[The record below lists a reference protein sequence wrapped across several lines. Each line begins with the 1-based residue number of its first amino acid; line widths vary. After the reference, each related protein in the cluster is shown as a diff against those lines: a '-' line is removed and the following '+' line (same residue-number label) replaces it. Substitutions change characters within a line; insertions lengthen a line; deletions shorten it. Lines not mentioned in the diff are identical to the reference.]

1 MRVVST
7 VPSSSYAAID
17 KTEEIDSRE
26 RRKACVYA
34 QCDTSD
40 YVAGPVWGW
49 EAGSVVKVLALLD
62 MECGCGAGRHELEEE
77 EG

>member
-1 MRVVST
+1 MAST
-7 VPSSSYAAID
+7 TSYAVID

-34 QCDTSD
+34 QCGTSD

-49 EAGSVVKVLALLD
+49 EAGSVVKALSLLNE
-62 MECGCGAGRHELEEE
+62 ECPCGSGSHKLEEE